1 VDQRIALVGVRPV
14 DEGLAGLVVVV
25 GDDLDCCGQGDEPA
39 DLSDLGDELGDGVL
53 GRDGV
58 VEEGRVKRPLVL
70 SPEDAGLGDD
80 IATSAGIEGR
90 PRVEGNRSSKRSSGN
105 RSLRWSAK
113 KASTE
118 PCGTSW
124 RQSAIASRSSLL
136 ASECPCIHQVS
147 VSNHVETGINSTV
160 S

>member
-70 SPEDAGLGDD
+70 SLEDAGLGDD
-80 IATSAGIEGR
+80 VANRLEDPVRMLGLPQPRAPVGEDRVVKALVVKCQAACHLPADPVDER
-90 PRVEGNRSSKRSSGN
+90 PGG
-105 RSLRWSAK
+105 L
-113 KASTE
+113 TIGE
-118 PCGTSW
+118 P
-124 RQSAIASRSSLL
+124 L
-136 ASECPCIHQVS
+136 E
-147 VSNHVETGINSTV
+147 
-160 S
+160 